1 MDYTKNYISWIDGLT
16 KDQFDVFIK
25 SFIRDFWKVEDVVV
39 TDGKGDAG
47 IDIKIYEGKRNK
59 KIPLQITIDKNVYTK
74 LEKDLVKIN
83 NLIEDYE
90 YSDVFYFYY
99 SHGASEGKVIK
110 LVEKARKDFSIDL
123 KIFDNKVLASYL
135 DNPEYAETRST
146 LRNTFGEFLK
156 NEESYFDPNQ
166 KLYFDYLSYG
176 DESKELKERFIIS
189 FTLYELYKGKESE
202 IGELLEKIKSEFEI
216 QISIGYFERLINNLI
231 ALKKIYRCANGNLKL
246 SDQEKTNIVSVKENA
261 ELLEREF
268 SSKLQ
273 DLIVENDSLLEIR
286 IVIEKLNNIFQS
298 QHKIDL
304 NEILNELVF
313 EDANVEIRNFYEYV
327 KSCFNEEKY
336 YKIFLVKVFNLC
348 EENNFLVKL
357 SAGKMFKKLIDN
369 NEFSTYSR
377 RINKEIFL
385 DTPIL
390 IYLLLVMK
398 EPDLDYDNIKFKIS
412 KELFELIQSGDKT
425 ANYNTTQLYITEL
438 SDHFKK
444 AVKLIPIQ
452 ELGLYDSLG
461 GSDNE
466 ILNLF
471 MDVKSKGLFDGS
483 FREYLESFGVS
494 VQKVEN
500 DHKNEYICQY
510 LIMLFKDNGILVDD
524 VPPYNKN
531 FQTKKDYD
539 SIEKSLA
546 EIYSRSHINRNPRS
560 LKFDA
565 LLLTY
570 IYNLQDELIDP
581 TIITWDKTF
590 HEFRKEFQQNNPNF
604 RYWHLFTPGKF
615 LDHMSLLKFKINGS
629 AISKEILSMI
639 ETEYEVVKGVKK
651 VADVLTT
658 IVDLKSATGINLT
671 KGLADIRSTY
681 VYQIQNEQEEK
692 LEQEE
697 MQPADE
703 VISNLVDY
711 YSSSKSEFSFTDFV
725 DSLKIEKVIDNLLD
739 IVRFETDNFIKY
751 NKLSANYMIKFDA
764 IIKSNKIA

>member
-1 MDYTKNYISWIDGLT
+1 MDYTKNYINWIDGLT
-16 KDQFDVFIK
+16 KDQFDIFIK
-25 SFIRDFWKVEDVVV
+25 SFIKDFWKVEDVVV

-47 IDIKIYEGKRNK
+47 IDVKIYEGKKNK
-59 KIPLQITIDKNVYTK
+59 KIPLQITIDRNVYSK
-74 LEKDLVKIN
+74 LEKDLIKIN
-83 NLIEDYE
+83 NLIEDYN
-90 YSDVFYFYY
+90 YADVFYFYY
-99 SHGASEGKVIK
+99 SHGAAEGKVIE
-110 LVEKARKDFSIDL
+110 LVEKARKDYSIDL

-135 DNPEYAETRST
+135 DNAEYEKTRSA
-146 LRNTFGEFLK
+146 LRNFLGEFLK
-156 NEESYFDPNQ
+156 NEELYFDPNQ

-176 DESKELKERFIIS
+176 DDSKELKEQFIIS
-189 FTLYELYKGKESE
+189 FTLYELYKGKE
-202 IGELLEKIKSEFEI
+202 IKIRELLEKVKSEFEI

-231 ALKKIYRCANGNLKL
+231 TIKKIDQCANGNLKL
-246 SDQEKTNIVSVKENA
+246 SDQEKLNVLNVKENS

-273 DLIVENDSLLEIR
+273 NLITENDSLLEIR
-286 IVIEKLNNIFQS
+286 IVIEKLNDIFQS
-298 QHKIDL
+298 QNKIDL
-304 NEILNELVF
+304 NEILNELII
-313 EDANVEIRNFYEYV
+313 EDANIEIKNFYEYV
-327 KSCFNEEKY
+327 KSCFNGNKN
-336 YKIFLVKVFNLC
+336 YKVFLVKVFKLC

-398 EPDLDYDNIKFKIS
+398 EPELDYDNIKFKIT
-412 KELFELIQSGDKT
+412 KELYELIQSGDKA

-466 ILNLF
+466 ILNLY
-471 MDVKSKGLFDGS
+471 MEVKSKELFNGTY
-483 FREYLESFGVS
+483 REYLESFGIS
-494 VQKVEN
+494 VNKAEN
-500 DHKNEYICQY
+500 DHRNEYINQC
-510 LIMLFKDNGILVDD
+510 LFKIFKDNGILIDD

-539 SIEKSLA
+539 NIEKSLA

-560 LKFDA
+560 LMFDA
-565 LLLTY
+565 LLLTHM
-570 IYNLQDELIDP
+570 YNLQDELIDP

-590 HEFRKEFQQNNPNF
+590 HEFRKEFQPNNPNF

-658 IVDLKSATGINLT
+658 IVDLKSTTGINLT

-681 VYQIQNEQEEK
+681 IYQIQIDQEER

-697 MQPADE
+697 SQPADE

-711 YSSSKSEFSFTDFV
+711 YSNSKSEFNFTDFV
-725 DSLKIEKVIDNLLD
+725 ESLKIEIVITNLLD

-751 NKLSANYMIKFDA
+751 NKLSSNYMSKFDA
-764 IIKSNKIA
+764 VIKNNKIA